1 MPERLDLLQEGLI
14 LLLEAAEGAIDLAQA
29 VLVQLLPLLLD
40 LVLKGLPV
48 VFELALKENLSV
60 RIDIEAFFG
69 KGDFDVLLQ
78 AMADEGARLLLLDLR
93 RLSRLVCQHGSLHRE
108 SLA

>member
-1 MPERLDLLQEGLI
+1 MSECLNLLQEGLV

-60 RIDIEAFFG
+60 RIDLEAF
-69 KGDFDVLLQ
+69 L
-78 AMADEGARLLLLDLR
+78 
-93 RLSRLVCQHGSLHRE
+93 
-108 SLA
+108 